1 MSDLKNVN
9 FETMTPS
16 EFSDL
21 LPELMTSSEGKL
33 SEDPRLTTF
42 LAANPDAAGL
52 VRDLEAIADAA
63 RSLFAPEGGTEPS
76 DSVWSNI
83 ASKLQSESESDSEDK
98 LDGEGPTPQMA

>member
-63 RSLFAPEGGTEPS
+63 RSLFAPEGGAEPS

-83 ASKLQSESESDSEDK
+83 ASKLQSEPATDS
-98 LDGEGPTPQMA
+98 